1 MFLCFRDFRDNVQ
14 VLSVG
19 GRAGEGGVHVVP
31 PPPTASSLP
40 SLHPVLEAGSS
51 MSSRDPKRARI
62 GDNHGLPPLRID
74 TREVKVCILSTNILM
89 NIMK

>member
-74 TREVKVCILSTNILM
+74 TREVKVCILSTNIPM
-89 NIMK
+89 NIVK